1 MVAAYRVSWTRKDQN
16 MTPGE
21 NEWVKESIQ
30 SYVME
35 SDGRVMNEI
44 VGIDSIKTNALKD
57 KCLGLEHR

>member
-1 MVAAYRVSWTRKDQN
+1 